1 MNSPGSTIAAVA
13 TAVAAGVG
21 SVAIVRISGA
31 QARAVGQRVFRPAG
45 GRRQVWDSHRV
56 LYGHVVEPASG
67 QVLDEVLLLYMQ
79 APRSFTGEDV
89 VELHC
94 HGGLVCVGR
103 VLEQVLA
110 NGAEAAAP
118 GAFSQRAFLHGRL
131 DLTQAEAVA
140 QVISARSRRGA
151 ALALAGLD
159 GGIARPVEALRQR
172 LLEQLAQ
179 LEAHL
184 DFEEDLPPLN
194 PETVQGKIRAV
205 AGDLSQLVEDSRQG
219 QCLQQGL
226 RVAIVGCPNVGKS
239 SLLNCLSGRD
249 RAIVTDLP
257 GTTRDTLEADFM
269 LRDVPVT
276 LVDTAGIRQ
285 ASNPVE
291 QLGIAR
297 SRQVLQQVDVIVL
310 LFDVHLGWSEA
321 DQALA
326 NEIPEDVP
334 HLRVGNKVDL
344 FHQSKHQPHDGL
356 NDELQS
362 SLAVS
367 ATTGQGI
374 DAFTDALLRCCG
386 LTDLERLDTSLN
398 HRQTSGARKAV
409 EALNRLETTA
419 KAGLPWDFWTIDLR
433 DAIHHLGEIT
443 GKEIS
448 EDVLDNIFSQF
459 CIGK

>member
-1 MNSPGSTIAAVA
+1 MNSPGSTIAAIA

-21 SVAIVRISGA
+21 SVAIVRISGPQA
-31 QARAVGQRVFRPAG
+31 QAVGQRVFRPAG
-45 GRRQVWDSHRV
+45 GRHQMWESHRV

-94 HGGLVCVGR
+94 HGGLICVQR

-110 NGAEAAAP
+110 HGAEAAAP

-140 QVISARSRRGA
+140 QVINARSRRAA

-159 GGIARPVEALRQR
+159 GGIYRRIEVLRQQ

-184 DFEEDLPPLN
+184 DFEDDLPPLN
-194 PETVQGKIRAV
+194 PVAVKEKVQTVTEN
-205 AGDLSQLVEDSRQG
+205 LSRLVEDSRQG

-226 RVAIVGCPNVGKS
+226 RVAIIGCPNVGKS
-239 SLLNCLSGRD
+239 SLLNYLSGRD

-257 GTTRDTLEADFM
+257 GTTRDVLETEFI
-269 LRDVPVT
+269 LRDVPIT
-276 LVDTAGIRQ
+276 LVDTAGIRST
-285 ASNPVE
+285 SNPVE

-297 SRQVLQQVDVIVL
+297 SRQVFTQVDVIIL
-310 LFDVHLGWSEA
+310 LFDVNLGWSEA

-326 NEIPEDVP
+326 NELPEDVP
-334 HLRVGNKVDL
+334 HLQVGNKVDL
-344 FHQSKHQPHDGL
+344 LDQDKDQSNNTSKFP
-356 NDELQS
+356 
-362 SLAVS
+362 LAIS
-367 ATTGQGI
+367 AITGQGME
-374 DAFTDALLRCCG
+374 AFTKALLSCCG

-398 HRQTSGARKAV
+398 RRQTSVAQKAIESLAR
-409 EALNRLETTA
+409 LDNTA
-419 KAGLPWDFWTIDLR
+419 KAELPWDFWTIDLR
-433 DAIHHLGEIT
+433 DAIHHLGMIT
-443 GKEIS
+443 GKDIS
-448 EDVLDNIFSQF
+448 EDILDEIFSKF

>member
-1 MNSPGSTIAAVA
+1 MNRPGSTIAAVA

-21 SVAIVRISGA
+21 SVAIVRISGPQA
-31 QARAVGQRVFRPAG
+31 QAVGQRVFRPTG
-45 GRRQVWDSHRV
+45 KRQPVWESHRV

-94 HGGLVCVGR
+94 HGGVVCVQR
-103 VLEQVLA
+103 VLEQVLT

-140 QVISARSRRGA
+140 QVISARSRRA
-151 ALALAGLD
+151 AGLALAGLD
-159 GGIARPVEALRQR
+159 GGIERRIEGLRQQ

-184 DFEEDLPPLN
+184 DFEDDLPPLR
-194 PETVQGKIRAV
+194 PEAVKKKIQEV
-205 AGDLSQLVEDSRQG
+205 AKNLSHLVKDSLQG
-219 QCLQQGL
+219 QSLQQGL
-226 RVAIVGCPNVGKS
+226 RVAIIGCPNVGKS
-239 SLLNCLSGRD
+239 SLLNYLGGRD

-257 GTTRDTLEADFM
+257 GTTRDTLETEVV
-269 LRDVPVT
+269 LRDVPIT
-276 LVDTAGIRQ
+276 LVDTAGIRE

-291 QLGIAR
+291 KLGIAR
-297 SRQVLQQVDVIVL
+297 SRQVLKQVDLIIL

-326 NEIPEDVP
+326 NELPEDVP

-344 FHQSKHQPHDGL
+344 LDQSRYQANGGS
-356 NDELQS
+356 NDALKS
-362 SLAVS
+362 SLAIS
-367 ATTGQGI
+367 SITGQGME
-374 DAFTDALLRCCG
+374 AFTDAFFRCCG
-386 LTDLERLDTSLN
+386 LTDLERLDISLN
-398 HRQTSGARKAV
+398 RRQTSMAQKAI
-409 EALNRLETTA
+409 EALIRLETTA
-419 KAGLPWDFWTIDLR
+419 QAGLPWDFWTIDLR
-433 DAIHHLGEIT
+433 DAIHYLGEIT

-448 EDVLDNIFSQF
+448 ENILDEIFSKF

>member
-1 MNSPGSTIAAVA
+1 MNRPGSTIAAIA

-21 SVAIVRISGA
+21 SVAIVRISGPQA
-31 QARAVGQRVFRPAG
+31 QAIGQRVFRPAG
-45 GRRQVWDSHRV
+45 GGRQVWESHRV
-56 LYGHVVEPASG
+56 FYGHVVEPASG
-67 QVLDEVLLLYMQ
+67 QALDEVLLLYMR

-94 HGGLVCVGR
+94 HGGLVCVER

-140 QVISARSRRGA
+140 QVISARSRRAA

-159 GGIARPVEALRQR
+159 GGIYRRIEVLRQQ

-184 DFEEDLPPLN
+184 DFEDDLPPLH
-194 PETVQGKIRAV
+194 PEAVKEKIQV
-205 AGDLSQLVEDSRQG
+205 VKEDLSQLVEDSSQG
-219 QCLQQGL
+219 QCLQHGL
-226 RVAIVGCPNVGKS
+226 RVAIIGCPNVGKS
-239 SLLNCLSGRD
+239 SLLNHLSGRD

-257 GTTRDTLEADFM
+257 GTTRDLLETEFV
-269 LRDVPVT
+269 LRDVPIT

-297 SRQVLQQVDVIVL
+297 SRQALTQVDVIIL
-310 LFDVHLGWSEA
+310 LFDINLGWSEA

-326 NEIPEDVP
+326 NEIPEGVP
-334 HLRVGNKVDL
+334 QLRVGNKVDL
-344 FHQSKHQPHDGL
+344 LSQSKKQFKDTSNFP
-356 NDELQS
+356 
-362 SLAVS
+362 LAIS
-367 ATTGQGI
+367 AVTGQGME
-374 DAFTDALLRCCG
+374 AFTDALLECCG

-398 HRQTSGARKAV
+398 RRQTSVAQKAV
-409 EALNRLETTA
+409 ESLIHLEDTA
-419 KAGLPWDFWTIDLR
+419 QAGLPWDFWTIDLR
-433 DAIHHLGEIT
+433 EAIHHLGEIT
-443 GKEIS
+443 GKEIN
-448 EDVLDNIFSQF
+448 ENILDEIFSKF

>member
-1 MNSPGSTIAAVA
+1 MNRPGSTIAAIA

-21 SVAIVRISGA
+21 SVAIVRISGPQA
-31 QARAVGQRVFRPAG
+31 QAIGQRVFRPAG
-45 GRRQVWDSHRV
+45 GGHQVWESHRV

-67 QVLDEVLLLYMQ
+67 QALDEVLLLYMR

-94 HGGLVCVGR
+94 HGGLVCVER

-140 QVISARSRRGA
+140 QVISARSRRAA

-159 GGIARPVEALRQR
+159 GGIYRRIEVLRQQ

-184 DFEEDLPPLN
+184 DFEDDLPTLY
-194 PETVQGKIRAV
+194 PEAVKEKIQV
-205 AGDLSQLVEDSRQG
+205 VKEDLSQLVEDSSQG

-226 RVAIVGCPNVGKS
+226 RVAIIGCPNVGKS
-239 SLLNCLSGRD
+239 SLLNHLSGRD

-257 GTTRDTLEADFM
+257 GTTRDLLETEFV
-269 LRDVPVT
+269 LRDVPIT

-285 ASNPVE
+285 TSNPVE

-297 SRQVLQQVDVIVL
+297 SRQALTQMDVIIL
-310 LFDVHLGWSEA
+310 LFDINLGWSEA

-326 NEIPEDVP
+326 NEIPEGVP
-334 HLRVGNKVDL
+334 QLRVGNKVDL
-344 FHQSKHQPHDGL
+344 LRQSKNQFKDISNFPL
-356 NDELQS
+356 VIS
-362 SLAVS
+362 AV
-367 ATTGQGI
+367 TGQGME
-374 DAFTDALLRCCG
+374 AFTDALLECCG

-398 HRQTSGARKAV
+398 RRQTSVAQKAV
-409 EALNRLETTA
+409 ESLIHLEDTA
-419 KAGLPWDFWTIDLR
+419 QAGLPWDFWTIDLR
-433 DAIHHLGEIT
+433 EAIHRLGEIT
-443 GKEIS
+443 GKEIN
-448 EDVLDNIFSQF
+448 ENILDEIFSKF

>member
-1 MNSPGSTIAAVA
+1 MNSPGSTIAAIA

-21 SVAIVRISGA
+21 SVAIVRISGPQA
-31 QARAVGQRVFRPAG
+31 QAVGQRVFRPAG
-45 GRRQVWDSHRV
+45 GRHQAWESHRV

-94 HGGLVCVGR
+94 HGGLVCVQR

-110 NGAEAAAP
+110 HGAEAAAP

-140 QVISARSRRGA
+140 QVISARSRRAA

-159 GGIARPVEALRQR
+159 GGIYRRIEVLRQQ

-184 DFEEDLPPLN
+184 DFEDDLPPLN
-194 PETVQGKIRAV
+194 PVAVKETVQTVTENLCR
-205 AGDLSQLVEDSRQG
+205 LVEDSRQG

-226 RVAIVGCPNVGKS
+226 RIAIIGCPNVGKS
-239 SLLNCLSGRD
+239 SLLNYLSGRD

-257 GTTRDTLEADFM
+257 GTTRDVLETEFI
-269 LRDVPVT
+269 LRDVPIT
-276 LVDTAGIRQ
+276 LVDTAGIRPT
-285 ASNPVE
+285 SNPVE

-297 SRQVLQQVDVIVL
+297 SRQAFTQVDVIIL
-310 LFDVHLGWSEA
+310 LFDVNLGWSEA

-326 NEIPEDVP
+326 NQLPEDVP
-334 HLRVGNKVDL
+334 HLQVGNKVDL
-344 FHQSKHQPHDGL
+344 LDQDKDQSNNTSKFP
-356 NDELQS
+356 
-362 SLAVS
+362 LAIS
-367 ATTGQGI
+367 AVTGQGME
-374 DAFTDALLRCCG
+374 AFTTALLNCCG

-398 HRQTSGARKAV
+398 RRQASVAQKAIESLV
-409 EALNRLETTA
+409 RFDNTAEAE
-419 KAGLPWDFWTIDLR
+419 LPWDFWTIDLR
-433 DAIHHLGEIT
+433 DAIHHLGAIT
-443 GKEIS
+443 GKDIS
-448 EDVLDNIFSQF
+448 EDILDEIFSKF

>member
-1 MNSPGSTIAAVA
+1 MNSPGSTIAAIA

-21 SVAIVRISGA
+21 SVAIVRISGPKA
-31 QARAVGQRVFRPAG
+31 QAIGQRVFRPAG
-45 GRRQVWDSHRV
+45 GRRQVWESHRV

-94 HGGLVCVGR
+94 HGGLVCVRR

-140 QVISARSRRGA
+140 QVISARSRRAA

-159 GGIARPVEALRQR
+159 GGINYRIEALRQQ

-184 DFEEDLPPLN
+184 DFEDDLPPLN
-194 PETVQGKIRAV
+194 PETVKGKIQTV
-205 AGDLSQLVEDSRQG
+205 AGDLSQLVEDGRQG

-226 RVAIVGCPNVGKS
+226 RVAIIGCPNVGKS
-239 SLLNCLSGRD
+239 SLLNYLSGRD
-249 RAIVTDLP
+249 RAIVTDCP
-257 GTTRDTLEADFM
+257 GTTRDILENEFI
-269 LRDVPVT
+269 LRDVPIT

-285 ASNPVE
+285 ASDPVE

-297 SRQVLQQVDVIVL
+297 SRQVLTQVDVIVL
-310 LFDVHLGWSEA
+310 LFDVHLGWNEA

-326 NEIPEDVP
+326 NELPEDVP

-344 FHQSKHQPHDGL
+344 LDESKNQL
-356 NDELQS
+356 NDRSNNESGS
-362 SLAVS
+362 SLAIS
-367 ATTGQGI
+367 ATTGQGMET
-374 DAFTDALLRCCG
+374 FSEALLKCCG

-398 HRQTSGARKAV
+398 RRQTSVAQKAI
-409 EALNRLETTA
+409 EALNRLENTA

-433 DAIHHLGEIT
+433 DAIYYLGEIT

-448 EDVLDNIFSQF
+448 EDILDEVFSKF

>member
-1 MNSPGSTIAAVA
+1 MNSPGSTIAAIA

-21 SVAIVRISGA
+21 SVAIVRISGPQA
-31 QARAVGQRVFRPAG
+31 QAIGRRVFRPAG
-45 GRRQVWDSHRV
+45 GDRQVWESHRV

-67 QVLDEVLLLYMQ
+67 RNLDEVLLLYMQ

-94 HGGLVCVGR
+94 HGGLVCVQR

-131 DLTQAEAVA
+131 DLTRAEAVA
-140 QVISARSRRGA
+140 QVISARSRRAA

-159 GGIARPVEALRQR
+159 GGIYRRIEVLRQQ

-179 LEAHL
+179 LEARL
-184 DFEEDLPPLN
+184 DFEDDLPPLHAGAVK
-194 PETVQGKIRAV
+194 EKIQAV
-205 AGDLSQLVEDSRQG
+205 MKDLSQLVKDSRQG
-219 QCLQQGL
+219 QYLQQGL
-226 RVAIVGCPNVGKS
+226 QVAIVGCPNVGKS
-239 SLLNCLSGRD
+239 SLLNRLSGRD
-249 RAIVTDLP
+249 RAIVTDCP
-257 GTTRDTLEADFM
+257 GTTRDTLETELT
-269 LRDVPVT
+269 LRDVPIT

-291 QLGIAR
+291 KLGIAR
-297 SRQVLQQVDVIVL
+297 SRQVFTQVDVIVL
-310 LFDVHLGWSEA
+310 LFDISLGWSEA

-326 NEIPEDVP
+326 SELPEDIP
-334 HLRVGNKVDL
+334 QLRVGNKVDL
-344 FHQSKHQPHDGL
+344 LNQDKNQCKDTSKFP
-356 NDELQS
+356 
-362 SLAVS
+362 LAIS
-367 ATTGQGI
+367 AITGEGMEALI
-374 DAFTDALLRCCG
+374 DALLTCCG

-398 HRQTSGARKAV
+398 RRQTSMAQKAV
-409 EALNRLETTA
+409 ESLIRLENTH

-433 DAIHHLGEIT
+433 DAIYHLGKIT

-448 EDVLDNIFSQF
+448 EDVLEEIFSKF

>member
-1 MNSPGSTIAAVA
+1 MNSPGSTIAAIA

-21 SVAIVRISGA
+21 SVAIVRISGPQA
-31 QARAVGQRVFRPAG
+31 QAVGQRVFRPAG
-45 GRRQVWDSHRV
+45 GRHQAWESHRV

-94 HGGLVCVGR
+94 HGGLVCVQR

-110 NGAEAAAP
+110 HGAEAAAP

-140 QVISARSRRGA
+140 QVISARSRRAA

-159 GGIARPVEALRQR
+159 GGIYRRIEVLRQQ

-184 DFEEDLPPLN
+184 DFEDDLPPLN
-194 PETVQGKIRAV
+194 PVAVKETVQTVTENLCR
-205 AGDLSQLVEDSRQG
+205 LVEDSRQG

-226 RVAIVGCPNVGKS
+226 RIAIIGCPNVGKS
-239 SLLNCLSGRD
+239 SLLNYLSGRD

-257 GTTRDTLEADFM
+257 GTTRDVLETEFI
-269 LRDVPVT
+269 LRDVPIT
-276 LVDTAGIRQ
+276 LVDTAGIRPT
-285 ASNPVE
+285 SNPVE

-297 SRQVLQQVDVIVL
+297 SRQVFTQVDVIIL
-310 LFDVHLGWSEA
+310 LFDVNLGWSEA

-326 NEIPEDVP
+326 NQLPEDVP
-334 HLRVGNKVDL
+334 HLQVGNKVDL
-344 FHQSKHQPHDGL
+344 LDQDKDQSNNTSKFP
-356 NDELQS
+356 
-362 SLAVS
+362 LAIS
-367 ATTGQGI
+367 AMTGQGME
-374 DAFTDALLRCCG
+374 AFTTALLNCCG

-398 HRQTSGARKAV
+398 RRQASVAQKAIESLV
-409 EALNRLETTA
+409 RFDNTAEAE
-419 KAGLPWDFWTIDLR
+419 LPWDFWTIDLR
-433 DAIHHLGEIT
+433 DAIHHLGAIT
-443 GKEIS
+443 GKDIS
-448 EDVLDNIFSQF
+448 EDILDKIFSKF

>member
-1 MNSPGSTIAAVA
+1 MNRPGSTIAAIA

-21 SVAIVRISGA
+21 SVAIVRISGPQA
-31 QARAVGQRVFRPAG
+31 QAIGQRVFRPAG
-45 GRRQVWDSHRV
+45 GGHQVWESHRV
-56 LYGHVVEPASG
+56 FYGHVVEPASG
-67 QVLDEVLLLYMQ
+67 QALDEVLLLYMR

-94 HGGLVCVGR
+94 HGGLVCVER

-140 QVISARSRRGA
+140 QVISARSRRAA

-159 GGIARPVEALRQR
+159 GGIYRRIEVLRQQ

-184 DFEEDLPPLN
+184 DFEDDLPPLH
-194 PETVQGKIRAV
+194 PEAVKEKIQV
-205 AGDLSQLVEDSRQG
+205 VKEDLSQLVEDSSQG
-219 QCLQQGL
+219 QCLQHGL
-226 RVAIVGCPNVGKS
+226 RVAIIGCPNVGKS
-239 SLLNCLSGRD
+239 SLLNHLSGRD

-257 GTTRDTLEADFM
+257 GTTRDLLETEFV
-269 LRDVPVT
+269 LRDVPIT

-297 SRQVLQQVDVIVL
+297 SRQALTQVDVIIL
-310 LFDVHLGWSEA
+310 LFDINLGWSEA

-326 NEIPEDVP
+326 NEIPEGVP
-334 HLRVGNKVDL
+334 QLRVGNKVDL
-344 FHQSKHQPHDGL
+344 LSQSKNQFKDTSNFP
-356 NDELQS
+356 
-362 SLAVS
+362 LAIS
-367 ATTGQGI
+367 AVTGQGME
-374 DAFTDALLRCCG
+374 AFTDALLECCG

-398 HRQTSGARKAV
+398 RRQTSVAQKAV
-409 EALNRLETTA
+409 ESLIHLEDTA
-419 KAGLPWDFWTIDLR
+419 QAGLPWDFWTIDLR
-433 DAIHHLGEIT
+433 EAIHRLGEIT
-443 GKEIS
+443 GKEIN
-448 EDVLDNIFSQF
+448 ENILDEIFSKF

>member
-1 MNSPGSTIAAVA
+1 MNRPGSTIAAIA

-21 SVAIVRISGA
+21 SVAIVRISGPQA
-31 QARAVGQRVFRPAG
+31 QAIGQRVFRPAG
-45 GRRQVWDSHRV
+45 GGHQVWESHRV
-56 LYGHVVEPASG
+56 FYGHVVEPASG
-67 QVLDEVLLLYMQ
+67 QALDEVLVLYMR

-94 HGGLVCVGR
+94 HGGLVCVER

-140 QVISARSRRGA
+140 QVISARSRRAA

-159 GGIARPVEALRQR
+159 GGIYRRIEVLRQQ

-184 DFEEDLPPLN
+184 DFEDDLPPLH
-194 PETVQGKIRAV
+194 PEAVKEKIQV
-205 AGDLSQLVEDSRQG
+205 VKEDLSQLVEDSSQG
-219 QCLQQGL
+219 QCLQHGL
-226 RVAIVGCPNVGKS
+226 RVAIIGCPNVGKS
-239 SLLNCLSGRD
+239 SLLNHLSGRD

-257 GTTRDTLEADFM
+257 GTTRDLLETEFV
-269 LRDVPVT
+269 LRDVPIT

-297 SRQVLQQVDVIVL
+297 SRQALTQVDVIIL
-310 LFDVHLGWSEA
+310 LFDINLGWSEA

-326 NEIPEDVP
+326 NEIPEGVP
-334 HLRVGNKVDL
+334 QLRVGNKVDL
-344 FHQSKHQPHDGL
+344 LSQSKNQFKDTS
-356 NDELQS
+356 NF
-362 SLAVS
+362 SLAIS
-367 ATTGQGI
+367 AVTGQGME
-374 DAFTDALLRCCG
+374 AFTDALLECCG

-398 HRQTSGARKAV
+398 RRQTSVAQKAV
-409 EALNRLETTA
+409 ESLIHLEDTA
-419 KAGLPWDFWTIDLR
+419 QAGLPWDFWTIDLR
-433 DAIHHLGEIT
+433 EAIHRLGEIT
-443 GKEIS
+443 GKEIN
-448 EDVLDNIFSQF
+448 ENILDEIFSKF

>member
-1 MNSPGSTIAAVA
+1 MNRPGSTIAAIA

-21 SVAIVRISGA
+21 SVAIVRISGPQA
-31 QARAVGQRVFRPAG
+31 QAIGQRVFRPAG
-45 GRRQVWDSHRV
+45 AGHQVWESHRV

-67 QVLDEVLLLYMQ
+67 QALDEVLLLYMR

-94 HGGLVCVGR
+94 HGGLVCVER

-140 QVISARSRRGA
+140 QVISARSRRAA

-159 GGIARPVEALRQR
+159 GGIYRRIEVLRQQ

-184 DFEEDLPPLN
+184 DFEDDLPPLH
-194 PETVQGKIRAV
+194 PEAVKEKIQV
-205 AGDLSQLVEDSRQG
+205 VKEDLSQLVEDSSQG

-226 RVAIVGCPNVGKS
+226 RVAIIGCPNVGKS
-239 SLLNCLSGRD
+239 SLLNHLSGRD
-249 RAIVTDLP
+249 RAIVTDWP
-257 GTTRDTLEADFM
+257 GTTRDLLETEFV
-269 LRDVPVT
+269 LRDVPIT
-276 LVDTAGIRQ
+276 LVDTAGIHQ

-297 SRQVLQQVDVIVL
+297 SRQALTQVDVIIL
-310 LFDVHLGWSEA
+310 LFDINLGWSEA

-326 NEIPEDVP
+326 NEIPEGVP
-334 HLRVGNKVDL
+334 QLRVGNKVDL
-344 FHQSKHQPHDGL
+344 LSQSKNQFKDTSNFP
-356 NDELQS
+356 
-362 SLAVS
+362 LAIS
-367 ATTGQGI
+367 AVTGQGME
-374 DAFTDALLRCCG
+374 AFTDALLECCG

-398 HRQTSGARKAV
+398 RRQTSVAQKAV
-409 EALNRLETTA
+409 ESLIHLENTA
-419 KAGLPWDFWTIDLR
+419 QAGLPWDFWTIDLR
-433 DAIHHLGEIT
+433 EAIHRLGEIT
-443 GKEIS
+443 GKEIN
-448 EDVLDNIFSQF
+448 ENILDEIFSKF

>member
-1 MNSPGSTIAAVA
+1 MNRPGSTIAAIA

-21 SVAIVRISGA
+21 SVAIVRISGPQA
-31 QARAVGQRVFRPAG
+31 QAIGQRVFRPAG
-45 GRRQVWDSHRV
+45 GGHQVWESHRV

-67 QVLDEVLLLYMQ
+67 QALDEVLLLYMR

-94 HGGLVCVGR
+94 HGGLVCVER

-140 QVISARSRRGA
+140 QVISARSRRAA

-159 GGIARPVEALRQR
+159 GGIYRRIEVLRQQ

-184 DFEEDLPPLN
+184 DFEDDLPTLY
-194 PETVQGKIRAV
+194 PEAVKEKIQV
-205 AGDLSQLVEDSRQG
+205 VKEDLSQLVEDSSQG

-226 RVAIVGCPNVGKS
+226 RVAIIGCPNVGKS
-239 SLLNCLSGRD
+239 SLLNHLSGRD

-257 GTTRDTLEADFM
+257 GTTRDLLETEFV
-269 LRDVPVT
+269 LRDVPIT

-285 ASNPVE
+285 TSNPVE

-297 SRQVLQQVDVIVL
+297 SRQALTQMDVIIL
-310 LFDVHLGWSEA
+310 LFDINLGWSEA

-326 NEIPEDVP
+326 NEIPEGVP
-334 HLRVGNKVDL
+334 QLRVGNKVDL
-344 FHQSKHQPHDGL
+344 LRQSKNQFKDISNFP
-356 NDELQS
+356 
-362 SLAVS
+362 LAIS
-367 ATTGQGI
+367 AVTGQGME
-374 DAFTDALLRCCG
+374 AFTDALLECCG

-398 HRQTSGARKAV
+398 RRQTSVAQKAV
-409 EALNRLETTA
+409 ESLIHLEDTA
-419 KAGLPWDFWTIDLR
+419 QAGLPWDFWTIDLR
-433 DAIHHLGEIT
+433 EAIHRLGEIT
-443 GKEIS
+443 GKEIN
-448 EDVLDNIFSQF
+448 ENILDEIFSKF

>member
-13 TAVAAGVG
+13 TAVAAGAG
-21 SVAIVRISGA
+21 SVAIVRISGP
-31 QARAVGQRVFRPAG
+31 QARAIGQRVFRPAG
-45 GRRQVWDSHRV
+45 GRHQVWESHRV

-67 QVLDEVLLLYMQ
+67 QNLDEVLLLYMQ

-94 HGGLVCVGR
+94 HGGLVCVQR

-110 NGAEAAAP
+110 SGAEAAAP

-140 QVISARSRRGA
+140 QVISARSRRAA

-159 GGIARPVEALRQR
+159 GGTYRRIEALRQQ

-184 DFEEDLPPLN
+184 DFEDDLPPLY
-194 PETVQGKIRAV
+194 PEAVKEKIQAV
-205 AGDLSQLVEDSRQG
+205 VKDLSQLVEDGRQG
-219 QCLQQGL
+219 QCLQRGL
-226 RVAIVGCPNVGKS
+226 QVAIIGCPNVGKS
-239 SLLNCLSGRD
+239 SLLNRLSGRD

-257 GTTRDTLEADFM
+257 GTTRDILETEFV
-269 LRDVPVT
+269 LRDVPIT

-297 SRQVLQQVDVIVL
+297 SRQVFTQVDVIVL
-310 LFDVHLGWSEA
+310 LFDINLGWSEA

-326 NEIPEDVP
+326 NEIPEGVSQ
-334 HLRVGNKVDL
+334 LRVGNKVDL
-344 FHQSKHQPHDGL
+344 LGQGGNQFKPTSKFP
-356 NDELQS
+356 
-362 SLAVS
+362 LAIS
-367 ATTGQGI
+367 ATTGQGME
-374 DAFTDALLRCCG
+374 AFTDALLECCG

-398 HRQTSGARKAV
+398 RRQASAAQKAV
-409 EALNRLETTA
+409 ESLIRLENTA

-443 GKEIS
+443 GKEIN
-448 EDVLDNIFSQF
+448 EDVLDEIFSKF

>member
-1 MNSPGSTIAAVA
+1 MNSPGSTIAAIA
-13 TAVAAGVG
+13 TAVAANAG
-21 SVAIVRISGA
+21 SVAIVRISGPKA
-31 QARAVGQRVFRPAG
+31 QAIGQRVFRPAG
-45 GRRQVWDSHRV
+45 GMGQVWESHRV
-56 LYGHVVEPASG
+56 QYGHVVEPASG

-94 HGGLVCVGR
+94 HGGLICVQR
-103 VLEQVLA
+103 VLEQVLT

-118 GAFSQRAFLHGRL
+118 GAFSQRAFLYGRL

-140 QVISARSRRGA
+140 QVIGARSRRAA

-159 GGIARPVEALRQR
+159 GGICRRIEVLRQQ

-184 DFEEDLPPLN
+184 DFEDDLPPLN
-194 PETVQGKIRAV
+194 PEVVKETVQVV
-205 AGDLSQLVEDSRQG
+205 AEGLSQLVKDSYQG
-219 QCLQQGL
+219 QCLQRGL
-226 RVAIVGCPNVGKS
+226 RIAIIGCPNVGKS
-239 SLLNCLSGRD
+239 SLLNYLGSYD

-257 GTTRDTLEADFM
+257 GTTRDTLEAELS
-269 LRDVPVT
+269 LRDVPIT
-276 LVDTAGIRQ
+276 LVDTAGIRKT
-285 ASNPVE
+285 SNPVE
-291 QLGIAR
+291 KLGIAR
-297 SRQVLQQVDVIVL
+297 SRQVLTQVDVIIL
-310 LFDVHLGWSEA
+310 LFDVNLGWSEA

-344 FHQSKHQPHDGL
+344 LDQSKYQSNGKL
-356 NDELQS
+356 ES
-362 SLAVS
+362 SLTIS
-367 ATTGQGI
+367 TITGQGME
-374 DAFTDALLRCCG
+374 DFTDALLRCCG

-398 HRQTSGARKAV
+398 CRQASGAQKAI
-409 EALNRLETTA
+409 EALTRLDATA

-433 DAIHHLGEIT
+433 NAIYHLGEII
-443 GKEIS
+443 GKEVS
-448 EDVLDNIFSQF
+448 EDILDEIFSKF

>member
-1 MNSPGSTIAAVA
+1 MNRPGSTIAAIA

-21 SVAIVRISGA
+21 SVAIVRISGPQA
-31 QARAVGQRVFRPAG
+31 QAIGQRVFRPAG
-45 GRRQVWDSHRV
+45 AGHQVWGSHRV

-67 QVLDEVLLLYMQ
+67 QALDEVLLLYMR

-94 HGGLVCVGR
+94 HGGLVCVER

-140 QVISARSRRGA
+140 QVISARSRRAA

-159 GGIARPVEALRQR
+159 GGIYRRIEVLRQQ

-184 DFEEDLPPLN
+184 DFEDDLPPLH
-194 PETVQGKIRAV
+194 PEAVKEKIQV
-205 AGDLSQLVEDSRQG
+205 VKEDLSQLVEDSSQG

-226 RVAIVGCPNVGKS
+226 RVAIIGCPNVGKS
-239 SLLNCLSGRD
+239 SLLNHLSGRD
-249 RAIVTDLP
+249 RAIVTDWP
-257 GTTRDTLEADFM
+257 GTTRDLLETEFV
-269 LRDVPVT
+269 LRDVPIT
-276 LVDTAGIRQ
+276 LVDTAGIHQ

-297 SRQVLQQVDVIVL
+297 SRQALTQVDVIIL
-310 LFDVHLGWSEA
+310 LFDINLGWSEA

-326 NEIPEDVP
+326 NEIPEGVP
-334 HLRVGNKVDL
+334 QLRVGNKVDL
-344 FHQSKHQPHDGL
+344 LSQSKNQFKDTSNFP
-356 NDELQS
+356 
-362 SLAVS
+362 LAIS
-367 ATTGQGI
+367 AVTGQGME
-374 DAFTDALLRCCG
+374 AFTDALLECCG

-398 HRQTSGARKAV
+398 RRQTSVAQKAV
-409 EALNRLETTA
+409 ESLIHLENTA
-419 KAGLPWDFWTIDLR
+419 QAGLPWDFWTIDLR
-433 DAIHHLGEIT
+433 EAIHRLGEIT
-443 GKEIS
+443 GKEIN
-448 EDVLDNIFSQF
+448 ENILDEIFSKF

>member
-1 MNSPGSTIAAVA
+1 MNRPGSTIAAIA

-21 SVAIVRISGA
+21 SVAIVRISGPQA
-31 QARAVGQRVFRPAG
+31 QAIGQRVFRPAG
-45 GRRQVWDSHRV
+45 GGHQVWESHRV
-56 LYGHVVEPASG
+56 FYGHVVEPASG
-67 QVLDEVLLLYMQ
+67 QALDEVLLLYMR

-94 HGGLVCVGR
+94 HGGLVCVER

-140 QVISARSRRGA
+140 QVISARSRRAA

-159 GGIARPVEALRQR
+159 GGIYRRIEVLRQQ

-184 DFEEDLPPLN
+184 DFEDDLPPLH
-194 PETVQGKIRAV
+194 PEAVKEKIQV
-205 AGDLSQLVEDSRQG
+205 VKEDLSQLVEDSSQG
-219 QCLQQGL
+219 QCLQHGL
-226 RVAIVGCPNVGKS
+226 RVAIIGCPNVGKS
-239 SLLNCLSGRD
+239 SLLNHLSGRD

-257 GTTRDTLEADFM
+257 GTTRDLLETEFV
-269 LRDVPVT
+269 LRDVPIT

-297 SRQVLQQVDVIVL
+297 SRQALTQVDVIIL
-310 LFDVHLGWSEA
+310 LFDINLGWSEA

-326 NEIPEDVP
+326 NEIPEGVP
-334 HLRVGNKVDL
+334 QLRVGNKVDL
-344 FHQSKHQPHDGL
+344 LSQSKKQFKDT
-356 NDELQS
+356 S
-362 SLAVS
+362 SFPLAIS
-367 ATTGQGI
+367 AVTGQGME
-374 DAFTDALLRCCG
+374 AFTDALLECCG

-398 HRQTSGARKAV
+398 RRQTSVAQKAV
-409 EALNRLETTA
+409 ESLIHLEDTA
-419 KAGLPWDFWTIDLR
+419 QAGLPWDFWTIDLR
-433 DAIHHLGEIT
+433 EAIHRLGEIT
-443 GKEIS
+443 GKEIN
-448 EDVLDNIFSQF
+448 ENILDEIFSKF

>member
-1 MNSPGSTIAAVA
+1 MNRPGSTIAAIA

-21 SVAIVRISGA
+21 SVAIVRISGPQA
-31 QARAVGQRVFRPAG
+31 QAIGQRVFRPAG
-45 GRRQVWDSHRV
+45 GSHQVWESHRV

-67 QVLDEVLLLYMQ
+67 QALDEVLLLYMR

-94 HGGLVCVGR
+94 HGGLVCVER

-140 QVISARSRRGA
+140 QVISARSRRAA

-159 GGIARPVEALRQR
+159 GGIYRRIEVLRQQ

-184 DFEEDLPPLN
+184 DFEDDLPTLY
-194 PETVQGKIRAV
+194 PEAVKEKVQVVKE
-205 AGDLSQLVEDSRQG
+205 DLSQLVEDSSQG

-226 RVAIVGCPNVGKS
+226 RVAIIGCPNVGKS
-239 SLLNCLSGRD
+239 SLLNHLSGRD

-257 GTTRDTLEADFM
+257 GTTRDLLETEFV
-269 LRDVPVT
+269 LRDVPIT

-285 ASNPVE
+285 TSNPVE

-297 SRQVLQQVDVIVL
+297 SRQALTQMDVIIL
-310 LFDVHLGWSEA
+310 LFDINLGWSEA

-326 NEIPEDVP
+326 NEIPEGVP
-334 HLRVGNKVDL
+334 QLRVGNKVDL
-344 FHQSKHQPHDGL
+344 LRQSKNQFKDISNFP
-356 NDELQS
+356 
-362 SLAVS
+362 LAIS
-367 ATTGQGI
+367 AVTGQGME
-374 DAFTDALLRCCG
+374 AFTDALLECCG

-398 HRQTSGARKAV
+398 RRQTSVAQKAV
-409 EALNRLETTA
+409 ESLIHLEDTA
-419 KAGLPWDFWTIDLR
+419 QAGLPWDFWTIDLR
-433 DAIHHLGEIT
+433 EAIHRLGEIT
-443 GKEIS
+443 GKEIN
-448 EDVLDNIFSQF
+448 ENILDEIFSKF

>member
-1 MNSPGSTIAAVA
+1 MNSPGSTIAAIA

-21 SVAIVRISGA
+21 SVAIVRISGPQA
-31 QARAVGQRVFRPAG
+31 QAIGQRMFRPAG
-45 GRRQVWDSHRV
+45 GRKQVWESHRV
-56 LYGHVVEPASG
+56 LYGHVVEPSSG
-67 QVLDEVLLLYMQ
+67 QILDEVLLLYMQ

-89 VELHC
+89 VEFHC
-94 HGGLVCVGR
+94 HGGVICVQR

-110 NGAEAAAP
+110 HGAEAAAP

-140 QVISARSRRGA
+140 QVISARSRRAA

-159 GGIARPVEALRQR
+159 GGISRRIEVLRQQ

-184 DFEEDLPPLN
+184 DFEDDLPPLH
-194 PETVQGKIRAV
+194 PGIVRGKIRIV
-205 AGDLSQLVEDSRQG
+205 AGDLSQIVKDSGQG
-219 QCLQQGL
+219 QCYQQGL
-226 RVAIVGCPNVGKS
+226 QVAIIGCPNVGKS
-239 SLLNCLSGRD
+239 SLLNHLSGCD

-257 GTTRDTLEADFM
+257 GTTRDTLEAELT
-269 LRDVPVT
+269 LRDVPIT

-291 QLGIAR
+291 KLGIAR
-297 SRQVLQQVDVIVL
+297 SRQVLTQVDVIIL
-310 LFDVHLGWSEA
+310 LFDINLGWSEA
-321 DQALA
+321 DETLA
-326 NEIPEDVP
+326 SELPEDVP
-334 HLRVGNKVDL
+334 QLRVGNKVDL
-344 FHQSKHQPHDGL
+344 LDQGKLQSNGRLHDGP
-356 NDELQS
+356 EF
-362 SLAVS
+362 SLAIS
-367 ATTGQGI
+367 ATTGQGME
-374 DAFTDALLRCCG
+374 AFTDALLSCCG

-398 HRQTSGARKAV
+398 HRQTSMAQKAIA
-409 EALNRLETTA
+409 ALNHLENTA

-443 GKEIS
+443 GQDVS
-448 EDVLDNIFSQF
+448 EDILDKIFSKF

>member
-1 MNSPGSTIAAVA
+1 MNRPGSTIAAIA

-21 SVAIVRISGA
+21 SVAIVRISGPQA
-31 QARAVGQRVFRPAG
+31 QAIGQRVFRPAG
-45 GRRQVWDSHRV
+45 GGHQVWESHRV

-67 QVLDEVLLLYMQ
+67 QALDEVLLLYMR

-94 HGGLVCVGR
+94 HGGLVCVER
-103 VLEQVLA
+103 VLEQALA

-140 QVISARSRRGA
+140 QVISARSRRAA

-159 GGIARPVEALRQR
+159 GGIYRRIEVLRQQ

-184 DFEEDLPPLN
+184 DFEDDLPPLH
-194 PETVQGKIRAV
+194 PEAVKEKIQV
-205 AGDLSQLVEDSRQG
+205 VKEDLSQLVEDSSQG
-219 QCLQQGL
+219 QCLQHGL
-226 RVAIVGCPNVGKS
+226 RVAIIGCPNVGKS
-239 SLLNCLSGRD
+239 SLLNHLSGRD

-257 GTTRDTLEADFM
+257 GTTRDLLETEFV
-269 LRDVPVT
+269 LRDVPIT

-297 SRQVLQQVDVIVL
+297 SRQALTQVDVIIL
-310 LFDVHLGWSEA
+310 LFDINLGWSEA

-334 HLRVGNKVDL
+334 QLRVGNKVDL
-344 FHQSKHQPHDGL
+344 LSQSKNQFKDTSNFP
-356 NDELQS
+356 
-362 SLAVS
+362 LAIS
-367 ATTGQGI
+367 AVTGQGME
-374 DAFTDALLRCCG
+374 AFTDALLECCG

-398 HRQTSGARKAV
+398 RRQTSVAQKAV
-409 EALNRLETTA
+409 ESLIHLEDTA
-419 KAGLPWDFWTIDLR
+419 QAGLPWDFWTIDLR
-433 DAIHHLGEIT
+433 EAIHRLGEIT
-443 GKEIS
+443 GKEIN
-448 EDVLDNIFSQF
+448 ENILDEIFSKF

>member
-1 MNSPGSTIAAVA
+1 MNRPGSTIAAIA

-21 SVAIVRISGA
+21 SVAIVRISGPQA
-31 QARAVGQRVFRPAG
+31 QAIGQRVFRPAG
-45 GRRQVWDSHRV
+45 GGHQVWESHRV
-56 LYGHVVEPASG
+56 FYGHVVEPASG
-67 QVLDEVLLLYMQ
+67 QALDEVLLLYMR

-94 HGGLVCVGR
+94 HGGLVCVER

-140 QVISARSRRGA
+140 QVISARSRRAA

-159 GGIARPVEALRQR
+159 GGIYRRIEVLRQQ

-184 DFEEDLPPLN
+184 DFEDDLPPLH
-194 PETVQGKIRAV
+194 PEAVKEKIQV
-205 AGDLSQLVEDSRQG
+205 VKEDLSQLVEDSSQG
-219 QCLQQGL
+219 QCLQHGL
-226 RVAIVGCPNVGKS
+226 RVAIIGCPNVGKS
-239 SLLNCLSGRD
+239 SLLNHLSGRD

-257 GTTRDTLEADFM
+257 GTTRDLLETEFV
-269 LRDVPVT
+269 LRDVPIT

-297 SRQVLQQVDVIVL
+297 SRQALTQVDVIIL
-310 LFDVHLGWSEA
+310 LFDINLGWSEA

-326 NEIPEDVP
+326 NEIPEGVP
-334 HLRVGNKVDL
+334 QLRVGNKVDL
-344 FHQSKHQPHDGL
+344 LSQNKNQFKGTSNFP
-356 NDELQS
+356 
-362 SLAVS
+362 LAIS
-367 ATTGQGI
+367 AVTGQGME
-374 DAFTDALLRCCG
+374 AFTDALLECCG

-398 HRQTSGARKAV
+398 RRQTSVAQKAV
-409 EALNRLETTA
+409 ESLIHLEDTA
-419 KAGLPWDFWTIDLR
+419 QAGLPWDFWTIDLR
-433 DAIHHLGEIT
+433 EAIHRLGEIT
-443 GKEIS
+443 GKEIN
-448 EDVLDNIFSQF
+448 ENILDEIFSKF

>member
-1 MNSPGSTIAAVA
+1 MNSPGSTIAAIA

-21 SVAIVRISGA
+21 SVAIVRISGPQA
-31 QARAVGQRVFRPAG
+31 QAIGQRVFRPAG
-45 GRRQVWDSHRV
+45 GRHHGWESHRV
-56 LYGHVVEPASG
+56 LYGHVVEPTSG

-89 VELHC
+89 VEFHC
-94 HGGLVCVGR
+94 HGGLVCVQR

-140 QVISARSRRGA
+140 QVISARSRRAA

-159 GGIARPVEALRQR
+159 GGIYRRIEVLRQE

-184 DFEEDLPPLN
+184 DFEDDLPPLN
-194 PETVQGKIRAV
+194 PVAVKEKIQTATE
-205 AGDLSQLVEDSRQG
+205 DLSRLVEDSRQG
-219 QCLQQGL
+219 QCYQHGL

-239 SLLNCLSGRD
+239 SLLNRLSGRD
-249 RAIVTDLP
+249 RAIVTDCP
-257 GTTRDTLEADFM
+257 GTTRDILETELI
-269 LRDVPVT
+269 LRDVPIT

-285 ASNPVE
+285 AGNPVE

-297 SRQVLQQVDVIVL
+297 SRQVFMQVDVIIL
-310 LFDVHLGWSEA
+310 LFDVNLGWSEA

-326 NEIPEDVP
+326 NELPEDVP
-334 HLRVGNKVDL
+334 QLRVGNKVDL
-344 FHQSKHQPHDGL
+344 LDRSKNQA
-356 NDELQS
+356 NDTS
-362 SLAVS
+362 KFPLAIS
-367 ATTGQGI
+367 AMTGQGME
-374 DAFTDALLRCCG
+374 AFTKALLTCCG

-398 HRQTSGARKAV
+398 RRQTSVAQKAIESLAR
-409 EALNRLETTA
+409 LDNTA
-419 KAGLPWDFWTIDLR
+419 KAELPWDFWTIDLR
-433 DAIHHLGEIT
+433 DAIQHLGEIT

-448 EDVLDNIFSQF
+448 EDILDEIFSKF